1 MKIGIGFSNYQLL
14 KKIENRNRVQQLPIA
29 EKNVGIEQVIDSE
42 RKKFPL
48 PHTTKKILNKPTAQP
63 ATRLRTRML
72 LIKSLENVTRED
84 DIRQHNSLYSM
95 IINM

>member
-1 MKIGIGFSNYQLL
+1 ML

-48 PHTTKKILNKPTAQP
+48 PHTTKKKILNKPTAQP

-84 DIRQHNSLYSM
+84 DIGQHNSLYSM